1 MVAHPCVGGTN
12 GEAKITVDAQMI
24 GGTRILTNGR
34 DQAALGSV
42 KLGIVILGVVVML
55 RVTLGAVVMLRVTPA
70 SLSGSG
76 SVN

>member
-12 GEAKITVDAQMI
+12 GEAKITVDAQII
-24 GGTRILTNGR
+24 GGARILTNGR
-34 DQAALGSV
+34 DKAAFWVSE
-42 KLGIVILGVVVML
+42 LGIVILGVVVML

-70 SLSGSG
+70 LLSGSG